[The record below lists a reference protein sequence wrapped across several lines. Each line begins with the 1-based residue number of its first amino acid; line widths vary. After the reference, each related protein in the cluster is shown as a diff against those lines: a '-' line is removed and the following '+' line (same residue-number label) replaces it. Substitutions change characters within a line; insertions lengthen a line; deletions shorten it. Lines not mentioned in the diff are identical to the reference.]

1 MIYWCFLTNR
11 CYSLIRGI
19 KGDPD
24 HRLILSEPVPS
35 WITGYCIGPTSILPI
50 YIVYRRPHSIIWII
64 GVISVCFQF
73 HVHIVRRVQRK
84 HSNHPSSSRKKIW
97 VDKYVEF
104 GRNKDKKKSMFRSS
118 SKNSSRINLCFLL
131 FFHQF
136 HHVNIVTCTWLLVL
150 LLLFWFL
157 FFVSVKYIFSMEN
170 SEDNCC

>member
-19 KGDPD
+19 KRWPRPSPDIIRASSILD
-24 HRLILSEPVPS
+24 HR
-35 WITGYCIGPTSILPI
+35 YCIGPTSILPI

-84 HSNHPSSSRKKIW
+84 YSNHPISSRKKIW

-104 GRNKDKKKSMFRSS
+104 GRNMDQKSMFRSS

-150 LLLFWFL
+150 LLLLFCFL
-157 FFVSVKYIFSMEN
+157 F
-170 SEDNCC
+170 